1 MMSGV
6 EWLIETFR
14 CAEPRLKDVDS
25 LSRLFDDIVRSMR
38 LSPVGSPVWHRFPD
52 DGGITG
58 IWLLQESHIAIH
70 TFPEHRSACLNV
82 FCCKARQPMAWAAA
96 LEARIGAE
104 ETRVRECRR
113 DYGQFS

>member
-1 MMSGV
+1 MSGV
-6 EWLIETFR
+6 EWLIETFG
-14 CAEPRLKDVDS
+14 CAAPLLKDTEALAS
-25 LSRLFDDIVRSMR
+25 LFDDIVRAMR
-38 LSPVGSPVWHRFPD
+38 LSPVGAPVWHRFPE

-82 FCCKARQPMAWAAA
+82 FCCKAREPMAWEQA
-96 LEARIGAE
+96 LARRIGAE

-113 DYGQFS
+113 DYGGPS